1 MLLSTLRSP
10 LILSLLYAVLGVLW
24 ILFSDQWLGYLAVDI
39 ERFAEVSR
47 YKGVAFVLVSAG
59 LIFLALT
66 RYAADRSDLPSRSG
80 HQHQVVL
87 AFIVL
92 LLVVPLLGVSVTRL
106 HGPELQQRELEQL
119 SHRAD
124 QKRDQIRQWLE
135 QGSRELGAL
144 ESLLETGAGHL
155 APESE
160 RFAQMQQAVSD
171 LVLGLGFAGARIS
184 LPGQDAMQLGA
195 APEASTDSPAL
206 RPFRITQRDWLQ
218 LMQDQ
223 SGQLWVRLARPSHGD
238 RIALELFAPFE
249 SALQPLLS
257 DWLLSHDTLELQ
269 LLQARGDSAV
279 YLSPL
284 KFTDAAPATQALP
297 LFNQDVVA
305 VMAVASGNSGEAVGK
320 DYRGVSVLSAYR
332 QIPDTPWTLV
342 VERDLEEVL
351 APLDTLLQWIL
362 LIGMLFM
369 LVVGVV
375 LLLFWR
381 QQRLQ
386 LSLQARA
393 ELDARDRILQRFY
406 ELPLIGMGIYDP
418 LAKRWVRVN
427 DELVRLLGYPRE
439 QLMAMDWRELT
450 PPKVLEEEEYL
461 YQAVLEG
468 IRDGYQ
474 MEKQLRH
481 AAGHLVEIK
490 LDVQME
496 RESDGGWM
504 LAMMQ
509 DISQQKHSEA
519 LIQRQANLYNMLS
532 QTNQMIV
539 RRHAP
544 DRIFQSACDIAV
556 RFGKLRF
563 AWIAQVDDKGQLK
576 PLASAGL
583 GGESLPMLI
592 QLCRNYPEQG
602 LTMAAIR
609 QGERMLAN
617 NVFADPR
624 FQPWYQLARRH
635 DIHAAIVLPITDDRG
650 AMKVMTLYASEP
662 DFFSDEVV
670 DTLDELSHDISFAL
684 ANYFRDQALE
694 SANQVINAS
703 PVVLMRWDNKEGWPV
718 TYVSDNVRL
727 WGIEPATLMAGEFN
741 YEQLIHPDDR
751 ATIAAEVAGHLKRHE
766 NEYQQL
772 YRLQLGNGDVI
783 WVEDHTHVQ
792 RDLRGNIL
800 HIEGVLTDVTERQQQ
815 EARLERASAV
825 LDSTREAVVVTDAQQ
840 RIIQINPA
848 FGEMFGWSEQELNGK
863 TPHQFASGQHD
874 QAFYRHM
881 WQSLDESGHWQG
893 EIMSRRRNGEVFPAL
908 LSISVVRDPRAEIS
922 HYVGVYTDLSR
933 LRESESRLEY
943 QALHDPLTGLP
954 NRQMLF
960 TQLEHCIQ
968 YNRRH
973 TRVSALLM
981 IDLDNFKDVNDSFGH
996 LMGDQLLQQAAK
1008 RLKLRLREEDML
1020 FRLGGD
1026 EFAVLLD
1033 DVGSGGDAANVALSL
1048 IRQFD
1053 GSFTLSDGVEVRI
1066 GASIGISLVTQV
1078 RQKPEDLLQQADAAL
1093 FRAKERRGS
1102 LSFYSDDLTQAARQ
1116 RIELE
1121 QRLGRAI
1128 EANELRLYYQPQW
1141 SLESGEI
1148 TGVEALVR
1156 WEDPERGLISPAEF
1170 ISLAEQT
1177 VLIDHI
1183 GRWILNEACDQI
1195 ARWQAA
1201 GLQIPRVAVNVSPQQ
1216 LRYHSLPDEVAKALE
1231 RTGIAPELLELEL
1244 TEGALMAPN
1253 LEPVSMLGELRS
1265 LGVRLAIDDF
1275 GTGYSS
1281 LAYLKRFPL
1290 DLLKIDKSFT
1300 DDLLESDE
1308 ARAIVETIIVLGHKL
1323 GLRVLAEGV
1332 ELETQ
1337 RALLEELG
1345 CHQYQGYLGSRP
1357 LPVAE
1362 LESLLKQDG
1371 PDLQQ
1376 T

>member
-1 MLLSTLRSP
+1 
-10 LILSLLYAVLGVLW
+10 
-24 ILFSDQWLGYLAVDI
+24 
-39 ERFAEVSR
+39 
-47 YKGVAFVLVSAG
+47 
-59 LIFLALT
+59 
-66 RYAADRSDLPSRSG
+66 
-80 HQHQVVL
+80 
-87 AFIVL
+87 
-92 LLVVPLLGVSVTRL
+92 
-106 HGPELQQRELEQL
+106 
-119 SHRAD
+119 
-124 QKRDQIRQWLE
+124 
-135 QGSRELGAL
+135 
-144 ESLLETGAGHL
+144 
-155 APESE
+155 
-160 RFAQMQQAVSD
+160 
-171 LVLGLGFAGARIS
+171 
-184 LPGQDAMQLGA
+184 
-195 APEASTDSPAL
+195 
-206 RPFRITQRDWLQ
+206 
-218 LMQDQ
+218 
-223 SGQLWVRLARPSHGD
+223 
-238 RIALELFAPFE
+238 
-249 SALQPLLS
+249 
-257 DWLLSHDTLELQ
+257 
-269 LLQARGDSAV
+269 
-279 YLSPL
+279 
-284 KFTDAAPATQALP
+284 
-297 LFNQDVVA
+297 
-305 VMAVASGNSGEAVGK
+305 
-320 DYRGVSVLSAYR
+320 
-332 QIPDTPWTLV
+332 
-342 VERDLEEVL
+342 
-351 APLDTLLQWIL
+351 
-362 LIGMLFM
+362 
-369 LVVGVV
+369 
-375 LLLFWR
+375 
-381 QQRLQ
+381 
-386 LSLQARA
+386 
-393 ELDARDRILQRFY
+393 
-406 ELPLIGMGIYDP
+406 
-418 LAKRWVRVN
+418 
-427 DELVRLLGYPRE
+427 
-439 QLMAMDWRELT
+439 
-450 PPKVLEEEEYL
+450 
-461 YQAVLEG
+461 
-468 IRDGYQ
+468 
-474 MEKQLRH
+474 
-481 AAGHLVEIK
+481 
-490 LDVQME
+490 
-496 RESDGGWM
+496 
-504 LAMMQ
+504 
-509 DISQQKHSEA
+509 
-519 LIQRQANLYNMLS
+519 
-532 QTNQMIV
+532 
-539 RRHAP
+539 
-544 DRIFQSACDIAV
+544 
-556 RFGKLRF
+556 
-563 AWIAQVDDKGQLK
+563 
-576 PLASAGL
+576 
-583 GGESLPMLI
+583 
-592 QLCRNYPEQG
+592 
-602 LTMAAIR
+602 
-609 QGERMLAN
+609 
-617 NVFADPR
+617 
-624 FQPWYQLARRH
+624 
-635 DIHAAIVLPITDDRG
+635 
-650 AMKVMTLYASEP
+650 
-662 DFFSDEVV
+662 
-670 DTLDELSHDISFAL
+670 
-684 ANYFRDQALE
+684 
-694 SANQVINAS
+694 
-703 PVVLMRWDNKEGWPV
+703 
-718 TYVSDNVRL
+718 
-727 WGIEPATLMAGEFN
+727 
-741 YEQLIHPDDR
+741 
-751 ATIAAEVAGHLKRHE
+751 
-766 NEYQQL
+766 
-772 YRLQLGNGDVI
+772 
-783 WVEDHTHVQ
+783 
-792 RDLRGNIL
+792 
-800 HIEGVLTDVTERQQQ
+800 
-815 EARLERASAV
+815 
-825 LDSTREAVVVTDAQQ
+825 VTDAQQ

-848 FGEMFGWSEQELNGK
+848 FGEMFGWSEQELSGK

-960 TQLEHCIQ
+960 TQLEYCIQ

-973 TRVSALLM
+973 KRVSALLM

-1121 QRLGRAI
+1121 QRLGNAI

-1170 ISLAEQT
+1170 IPLAEQT

-1183 GRWILNEACDQI
+1183 GRWVLNEACDQI

-1362 LESLLKQDG
+1362 LESLLKQDD